1 MRSKAITVSLIL
13 MLVVLME
20 FALAYEK
27 NFNTY
32 FYEANSLY
40 QRGDFERAAKTYER
54 ILSEDVASANLYY
67 NLGNAYV
74 RLEDYGRA
82 LLNYERARRLAP
94 RDSQIIANIQYVKSL
109 LSSNSDDTDSWNF
122 VSRVLNIY
130 RYFTANEVVV
140 ATSLLYVMLAVLIG
154 IKMLRRELRAK
165 LKFPIVISGI
175 LLLISL
181 TLTGLNIYNL
191 HYRQEAI
198 VLASDQVARFE
209 PSFTGTAYF
218 PLSCG
223 DKVVIREVREDWAY
237 VTSVY
242 NNRSGWVHADGL
254 AAIF

>member
-1 MRSKAITVSLIL
+1 MRSRTIVISVIL
-13 MLVVLME
+13 MSLVLMGT
-20 FALAYEK
+20 ALAYEK

-54 ILSEDVASANLYY
+54 ILSEGVASANMYY

-109 LSSNSDDTDSWNF
+109 LSSGSDDSDSLHF
-122 VSRVLNIY
+122 ISRMLDIY
-130 RYFTANEVVV
+130 RYFTVNEVIV
-140 ATSLLYVMLAVLIG
+140 ATSLFYFTLVVLIG
-154 IKMLRRELRAK
+154 ITMLRRELKVRFK
-165 LKFPIVISGI
+165 LPMMVTSIF
-175 LLLISL
+175 LLVSL
-181 TLTGLNIYNL
+181 TLTVLNIYNL

-198 VLASDQVARFE
+198 VLASEQVARFE
-209 PSFTGTAYF
+209 PSLTGTTYF

-223 DKVVIREVREDWAY
+223 DKVVIREVREDWVY
-237 VTSVY
+237 ITSVS
-242 NNRSGWVHADGL
+242 NKRSGWVHVDGL
-254 AAIF
+254 EAIF